1 MRTDTTLPERTPS
14 VGDAG
19 PGPSH
24 MTFTIW
30 RAGLWCGIAYCAL
43 GLLFWAV
50 IAKFLPPPQQS
61 WGADRVKEFF
71 SDQPRVKIGIVGYC
85 FIAALWTPM
94 SIVLSRI
101 MARIEGRDGILH
113 RIEFFGGMATT
124 FVTLFSGVAWLVA
137 AYQPETRSASEVKL
151 FSDFGWLIF
160 NMTFFV
166 TFVQFA
172 SFGICVL
179 IQRRNAE
186 YFPRNLAWLSFLV
199 CASFLPILG
208 MPFFP
213 DSLVAWDGL
222 LTYWVALGLFF
233 LWVPLTLVPAFKAV
247 TQIERETLG

>member
-1 MRTDTTLPERTPS
+1 MRTDTTLPEHAAPARDTWPE
-14 VGDAG
+14 
-19 PGPSH
+19 PSH

-30 RAGLWCGIAYCAL
+30 RGGLWLGVAYCAF

-61 WGADRVKEFF
+61 WGAEKVKEFF
-71 SDQPRVKIGIVGYC
+71 SDQPRMKIGIVGYC
-85 FIAALWTPM
+85 FIAGLWVPM

-113 RIEFFGGMATT
+113 RIEFFGGIGTT
-124 FVTLFSGVAWLVA
+124 FATLFSGVAWLVA
-137 AYQPETRSASEVKL
+137 AYQPETRSASEIKL
-151 FSDFGWLIF
+151 FSDFGWMIF
-160 NMTFFV
+160 NMTIIV
-166 TFVQFA
+166 TLLQYA

-186 YFPRNLAWLSFLV
+186 YFPRYLAWLSFLV

-222 LTYWVALGLFF
+222 ITYWVALGLFF
-233 LWVPLTLVPAFKAV
+233 LWVPLVLVPAFKAV
-247 TQIERETLG
+247 TRIEREMVG